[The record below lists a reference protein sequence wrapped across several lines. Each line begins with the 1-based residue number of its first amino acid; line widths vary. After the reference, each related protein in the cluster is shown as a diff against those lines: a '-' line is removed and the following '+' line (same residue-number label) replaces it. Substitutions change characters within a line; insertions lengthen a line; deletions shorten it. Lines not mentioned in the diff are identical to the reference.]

1 MPRFGFFK
9 RWRGFTLIELLVVIA
24 IIAILIGLLLPAV
37 QKVRDAA
44 ARTQCTNNIKQLG
57 LAVHNYNDTYSKLP
71 AMWAQPNGGHASLH
85 YLLLPFIEQQNIYN
99 AAGGFAEAQA
109 ATQVKPFICPGD
121 PTEPSNL
128 FNGWAA
134 VNYAGNAMVFNPN
147 GTGTV
152 VTAMPDGTSNTVIW
166 GERYKDCRPSSGG
179 HTEPVWAAT
188 PWSTPNGQWAIAGF
202 GWMTSSLAA
211 QYFGGTAYPDYQAFQ
226 VAPNPSACSWY
237 VLQGGHGGTMQ
248 VGLGDGSVRGV
259 AQGMSSTTWY
269 YACVPNDGFP
279 MPSDW

>member
-1 MPRFGFFK
+1 MPRFGLFK

-57 LAVHNYNDTYSKLP
+57 LSVHNYNDTYSKLP
-71 AMWAQPNGGHASLH
+71 AMWASPNGGQASLH
-85 YLLLPFIEQQNIYN
+85 YLLMPFMEQQNVYN
-99 AAGGFAEAQA
+99 AAGGFAANQA
-109 ATQVKPFICPGD
+109 ATQVKSFICPGD

-134 VNYAGNAMVFNPN
+134 VNYAGNVAVFNPN
-147 GTGTV
+147 GTGTI

-188 PWSTPNGQWAIAGF
+188 PWNSPNGGWASPGF
-202 GWMTSSLAA
+202 GWTTSNVW
-211 QYFGGTAYPDYQAFQ
+211 GGYYPDYGAFQ

-259 AQGMSSTTWY
+259 AQGMSSTTWF